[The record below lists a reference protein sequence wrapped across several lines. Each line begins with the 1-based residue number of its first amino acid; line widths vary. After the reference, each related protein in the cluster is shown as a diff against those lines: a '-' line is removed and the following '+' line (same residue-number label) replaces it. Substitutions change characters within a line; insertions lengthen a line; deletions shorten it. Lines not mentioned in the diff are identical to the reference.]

1 MLNFNKIIEILISL
15 QIIIISTFI
24 PVFLSIP
31 FTNKLFGTFEIPIT
45 WQIPSIILTTLIF
58 NGKIVI
64 KAFSIY
70 LIIGLFFI
78 PVFDQ
83 GGSLG
88 YLLTP
93 NFGYL
98 LGMYPL
104 IKIIDTLNKRNHKV
118 NYYEILKYGIL
129 GISSM
134 HIIGIIYSCI
144 QLLYFKQSE
153 AILYSISKH
162 SLGKVGYHLL
172 MLTPIIF
179 LFKMIKNNKLKNN
192 DKN

>member
-1 MLNFNKIIEILISL
+1 MLNVSKLIEVFISL

-24 PVFLSIP
+24 PVFFSIP
-31 FTNKLFGTFEIPIT
+31 FTNKLVETLEMPIT
-45 WQIPSIILTTLIF
+45 WQLPSIVIITIIF
-58 NGKIVI
+58 NGNIVI

-70 LIIGLFFI
+70 VIIGLFFI

-104 IKIIDTLNKRNHKV
+104 IKIIDILNKRKKMIK
-118 NYYEILKYGIL
+118 YYDLLKYGIL
-129 GISSM
+129 GIFSM
-134 HIIGIIYSCI
+134 HLIGIIYNCI
-144 QLLYFKQSE
+144 LVLYFKQSE
-153 AILYSISKH
+153 ILLYNISKY
-162 SLGKVGYHLL
+162 SLGKLGYHLL
-172 MLTPIIF
+172 MLTPITV
-179 LFKMIKNNKLKNN
+179 LFKIFNKNRY
-192 DKN
+192 

>member
-1 MLNFNKIIEILISL
+1 MLNVSKLIEVFISL

-24 PVFLSIP
+24 PVFFSIP
-31 FTNKLFGTFEIPIT
+31 FTNKLIGTFEIPIT
-45 WQIPSIILTTLIF
+45 WQLPSIVIITLIF
-58 NGKIVI
+58 NGKIVT

-93 NFGYL
+93 SFGYL

-104 IKIIDTLNKRNHKV
+104 IKIIDNLNKRKQMIK
-118 NYYEILKYGIL
+118 YYDLLKYGIL
-129 GISSM
+129 GICSM
-134 HIIGIIYSCI
+134 HFIGIIYSSI
-144 QLLYFKQSE
+144 LVLYFKQSE
-153 AILYSISKH
+153 ILLYNISKY
-162 SLGKVGYHLL
+162 SLGKFGYHLL
-172 MLTPIIF
+172 ILTPITV
-179 LFKMIKNNKLKNN
+179 LFKIFNKNRYQRWC
-192 DKN
+192 

>member
-1 MLNFNKIIEILISL
+1 MLNFYKFIEVLISL
-15 QIIIISTFI
+15 QIITISTFI
-24 PVFLSIP
+24 PVLFSIP
-31 FTNKLFGTFEIPIT
+31 FTNKHIGTFEIPLT
-45 WQIPSIILTTLIF
+45 WQLPSIVIITLIF
-58 NGKIVI
+58 KSKVVI

-104 IKIIDTLNKRNHKV
+104 IKIIDNLNKRKQMIK
-118 NYYEILKYGIL
+118 YYDLIKYGIL
-129 GISSM
+129 GICSM
-134 HIIGIIYSCI
+134 HLIGIFYNCI
-144 QLLYFKQSE
+144 LVLYFKQSE
-153 AILYSISKH
+153 ILLYNISKY
-162 SLGKVGYHLL
+162 SLGKIGYHFL
-172 MLTPIIF
+172 MLTPITV
-179 LFKMIKNNKLKNN
+179 LFKIFNMNRYQR
-192 DKN
+192 

>member
-1 MLNFNKIIEILISL
+1 MLNVSKLIEVFISL

-24 PVFLSIP
+24 PVFFSIP
-31 FTNKLFGTFEIPIT
+31 FTNKLIGTFEIPIT
-45 WQIPSIILTTLIF
+45 WQLPSIVIITLIF

-104 IKIIDTLNKRNHKV
+104 IKIIDNLNKRNQLI
-118 NYYEILKYGIL
+118 NYYELLKYVTL
-129 GISSM
+129 GICSM
-134 HIIGIIYSCI
+134 HLIGIIYNCI
-144 QLLYFKQSE
+144 LVLYFKQPE
-153 AILYSISKH
+153 ILLFNISKY
-162 SLGKVGYHLL
+162 SLGKIGYHLL
-172 MLTPIIF
+172 VLIPVTLLIRII
-179 LFKMIKNNKLKNN
+179 NNNN
-192 DKN
+192 NRYQR

>member
-1 MLNFNKIIEILISL
+1 MLNLNKLIEIFISL

-24 PVFLSIP
+24 PVFFSIP
-31 FTNKLFGTFEIPIT
+31 FNIFNGTFEIPIT
-45 WQIPSIILTTLIF
+45 WQLPSIVIITLIF

-104 IKIIDTLNKRNHKV
+104 IKIIDNLNKRNQMMK
-118 NYYEILKYGIL
+118 YYIRV
-129 GISSM
+129 
-134 HIIGIIYSCI
+134 
-144 QLLYFKQSE
+144 F
-153 AILYSISKH
+153 
-162 SLGKVGYHLL
+162 
-172 MLTPIIF
+172 PIV
-179 LFKMIKNNKLKNN
+179 
-192 DKN
+192 

>member
-1 MLNFNKIIEILISL
+1 MLNVSKLIEVFISL

-24 PVFLSIP
+24 PVFFSIP
-31 FTNKLFGTFEIPIT
+31 FTNKLIGTFEIPIT
-45 WQIPSIILTTLIF
+45 WQLPSIVIITLIF
-58 NGKIVI
+58 NGKIVT

-104 IKIIDTLNKRNHKV
+104 IKIIDNLNKRKQIIK
-118 NYYEILKYGIL
+118 YYDLLKYGIL
-129 GISSM
+129 GICSM
-134 HIIGIIYSCI
+134 HLIGIFYNCI
-144 QLLYFKQSE
+144 LVLYFKQSE
-153 AILYSISKH
+153 ILLYNISKY
-162 SLGKVGYHLL
+162 SLGKIGYHLL
-172 MLTPIIF
+172 VLTPII
-179 LFKMIKNNKLKNN
+179 LVIRIINNGRYQR
-192 DKN
+192 

>member
-1 MLNFNKIIEILISL
+1 MLKFNKLIEVIISL

-24 PVFLSIP
+24 PVFFSIP
-31 FTNKLFGTFEIPIT
+31 FANKLVETYEIPIT
-45 WQIPSIILTTLIF
+45 WQIPSIVMITLIF
-58 NGKIVI
+58 RGKIVI

-78 PVFDQ
+78 PVFHQ

-104 IKIIDTLNKRNHKV
+104 IKIIDNLNKRNQLI
-118 NYYEILKYGIL
+118 NYYELLKYVTL
-129 GISSM
+129 GICSM
-134 HIIGIIYSCI
+134 HLIGIIYNCI
-144 QLLYFKQSE
+144 LVLYFKQPE
-153 AILYSISKH
+153 ILLFNISKY
-162 SLGKVGYHLL
+162 SLGKIGYHLL
-172 MLTPIIF
+172 VLIPVTLLIRII
-179 LFKMIKNNKLKNN
+179 NNNN
-192 DKN
+192 NRYQR

>member
-1 MLNFNKIIEILISL
+1 MLNLNKLIEVFISL
-15 QIIIISTFI
+15 QIIIVSTFI
-24 PVFLSIP
+24 PVFFSIP
-31 FTNKLFGTFEIPIT
+31 FTYKLNGTFEIPIT
-45 WQIPSIILTTLIF
+45 WQLPSIVIITLIF
-58 NGKIVI
+58 NAKIVL

-104 IKIIDTLNKRNHKV
+104 IKIIDNLNKRNQTIK
-118 NYYEILKYGIL
+118 YYDLLKYEIL

-134 HIIGIIYSCI
+134 HMIGIVYNCI
-144 QLLYFKQSE
+144 LFLYFKQSE
-153 AILYSISKH
+153 ILLYNISKY
-162 SLGKVGYHLL
+162 SLGKFGYHLL
-172 MLTPIIF
+172 MLTPINL
-179 LFKMIKNNKLKNN
+179 LFKIFNNNK
-192 DKN
+192 DQR

>member
-1 MLNFNKIIEILISL
+1 MLNVSKLIEVFISL

-24 PVFLSIP
+24 PVFFSIP
-31 FTNKLFGTFEIPIT
+31 FTNKLIGTFEMPIT
-45 WQIPSIILTTLIF
+45 LQIPSIVIITLIF
-58 NGKIVI
+58 KGKIVI

-70 LIIGLFFI
+70 LIIGLFLI

-104 IKIIDTLNKRNHKV
+104 IKIIDILNKRKQMIK
-118 NYYEILKYGIL
+118 YYDLLKYGIL
-129 GISSM
+129 GICSM
-134 HIIGIIYSCI
+134 HLIGIIYNCI
-144 QLLYFKQSE
+144 LFLNFKQSE
-153 AILYSISKH
+153 ILLYNISKY
-162 SLGKVGYHLL
+162 SLGKIGYHLL
-172 MLTPIIF
+172 MLVPIIV
-179 LFKMIKNNKLKNN
+179 LFKFFNKKRYQR
-192 DKN
+192 

>member
-1 MLNFNKIIEILISL
+1 MLNVSKLIELLISL

-24 PVFLSIP
+24 PVFFTIP
-31 FTNKLFGTFEIPIT
+31 FTNKLIGTYEMPIT
-45 WQIPSIILTTLIF
+45 WQLPSIVIITLIF

-98 LGMYPL
+98 LGIYPL
-104 IKIIDTLNKRNHKV
+104 IKIIDKLNKKNKNINH
-118 NYYEILKYGIL
+118 YDILIFGIA
-129 GISSM
+129 GICSM
-134 HIIGIIYSCI
+134 HIIGIIYSLI
-144 QLLYFKQSE
+144 QVFYFKQTDLL
-153 AILYSISKH
+153 LYNVSKYT
-162 SLGKVGYHLL
+162 LGNLSYHFL
-172 MLTPIIF
+172 MLTPIT
-179 LFKMIKNNKLKNN
+179 LFYKFINLRYKKNV
-192 DKN
+192 

>member
-1 MLNFNKIIEILISL
+1 MLNVSKLIEVFISL

-24 PVFLSIP
+24 PVFFSIP
-31 FTNKLFGTFEIPIT
+31 FTNKLIGTFEIPIT
-45 WQIPSIILTTLIF
+45 WQLPSIVIITLIF

-93 NFGYL
+93 SFGYL

-104 IKIIDTLNKRNHKV
+104 IKIIDNLNKRKQMIK
-118 NYYEILKYGIL
+118 YYDLLKYGIL
-129 GISSM
+129 GICSM
-134 HIIGIIYSCI
+134 HFIGIIYNCI
-144 QLLYFKQSE
+144 LVFYFKQSD
-153 AILYSISKH
+153 ILLYNISKY
-162 SLGKVGYHLL
+162 SLGKFGYHLL
-172 MLTPIIF
+172 MLTPITV
-179 LFKMIKNNKLKNN
+179 LFKIIKKNRYQ
-192 DKN
+192 K

>member
-1 MLNFNKIIEILISL
+1 MLNVSKLIEVFISL

-24 PVFLSIP
+24 PVFFSIP
-31 FTNKLFGTFEIPIT
+31 FTNKLIGTYEMPIT
-45 WQIPSIILTTLIF
+45 WQLPSIVIITLIF

-104 IKIIDTLNKRNHKV
+104 IKIIDNLNKRKQMIK
-118 NYYEILKYGIL
+118 YYDLLKYGIL
-129 GISSM
+129 GICSM
-134 HIIGIIYSCI
+134 HLIGIIYNCI
-144 QLLYFKQSE
+144 LVFYFKQSD
-153 AILYSISKH
+153 ILLYNISKY
-162 SLGKVGYHLL
+162 SLGKFGYHLL
-172 MLTPIIF
+172 MLTPITV
-179 LFKMIKNNKLKNN
+179 LFKIFNKNRYQR
-192 DKN
+192 

>member
-93 NFGYL
+93 SFGYL

-104 IKIIDTLNKRNHKV
+104 IKIIDNLNKRKQMIK
-118 NYYEILKYGIL
+118 YYDLIKYGIL
-129 GISSM
+129 GICSM
-134 HIIGIIYSCI
+134 HLIGIFYNCI
-144 QLLYFKQSE
+144 LVLYFKQSE
-153 AILYSISKH
+153 ILLYNISKY
-162 SLGKVGYHLL
+162 SLGKFGYHLL
-172 MLTPIIF
+172 MLTPITV
-179 LFKMIKNNKLKNN
+179 LFKIFNKNRYQR
-192 DKN
+192 

>member
-1 MLNFNKIIEILISL
+1 MLNLNKLIEVFISL

-24 PVFLSIP
+24 PVFFSIP
-31 FTNKLFGTFEIPIT
+31 FTNKLNGTFEIPIT
-45 WQIPSIILTTLIF
+45 WQIPSIVIITLIF

-104 IKIIDTLNKRNHKV
+104 IKIIANLNKRNQMIK
-118 NYYEILKYGIL
+118 YYDLLKYGIL

-134 HIIGIIYSCI
+134 HIIGIIYNCI
-144 QLLYFKQSE
+144 LFLYFKQSE
-153 AILYSISKH
+153 ILLYNISKF
-162 SLGKVGYHLL
+162 SLGKFGYHLL
-172 MLTPIIF
+172 MLTPITL
-179 LFKMIKNNKLKNN
+179 LFKIFNNNKYKR
-192 DKN
+192 

>member
-1 MLNFNKIIEILISL
+1 MLNFNKLIEVIISL

-24 PVFLSIP
+24 PVFFSIP
-31 FTNKLFGTFEIPIT
+31 FTNKLVETFEIPIT
-45 WQIPSIILTTLIF
+45 WQIPSIVMITLIF
-58 NGKIVI
+58 RGKVVI

-78 PVFDQ
+78 PVFHQ

-104 IKIIDTLNKRNHKV
+104 IKIIDNLNKRNQLI
-118 NYYEILKYGIL
+118 NYYELLKYVTL
-129 GISSM
+129 GICSM
-134 HIIGIIYSCI
+134 HLIGIIYNCI
-144 QLLYFKQSE
+144 LVLYFKQPE
-153 AILYSISKH
+153 ILLFNISKY
-162 SLGKVGYHLL
+162 SLGKFGYHLL
-172 MLTPIIF
+172 VLIPVTLLIRII
-179 LFKMIKNNKLKNN
+179 NNNN
-192 DKN
+192 RYQR

>member
-1 MLNFNKIIEILISL
+1 MLNFNKIIEVFISL

-24 PVFLSIP
+24 PIFFSIP
-31 FTNKLFGTFEIPIT
+31 FTNKYIGTFEMPTT
-45 WQIPSIILTTLIF
+45 WQIPSIVIITLIF

-78 PVFDQ
+78 PVFHQ
-83 GGSLG
+83 WGSLG

-104 IKIIDTLNKRNHKV
+104 IIIIDNLNKRNKLI
-118 NYYEILKYGIL
+118 NYYHLLKYGIL

-134 HIIGIIYSCI
+134 HLIGIVYNCI
-144 QLLYFKQSE
+144 QVLFSKQSE
-153 AILYSISKH
+153 LLLYNISKYSI
-162 SLGKVGYHLL
+162 GKFGYHLL
-172 MLTPIIF
+172 MLAPIT
-179 LFKMIKNNKLKNN
+179 LFIKIINNNKFQRWC
-192 DKN
+192 